1 MLEGQFQSRLSDQ
14 TKHKMCSA
22 YTFQGTPQPS
32 RDILSAVIGGD
43 SALVKVLLKKV
54 PPTETI
60 GWLWEPYT
68 TLQTSRQ
75 FEALKSVMDDPRFRF
90 DARFVSGCCYFTP
103 HSLRKLVLRHPRA
116 KRWIVKP
123 ETFETD
129 YIRECSMVSIRY
141 GQGLHD
147 RMYYAKNDIYSANRL
162 YQKTQRKRLVF
173 ILYPFLKSWITCF
186 LDEYYGPGG
195 KGFLKAKARFEAGLL
210 TL

>member
-1 MLEGQFQSRLSDQ
+1 MVPYPLTILLNLLEMS
-14 TKHKMCSA
+14 SA

-32 RDILSAVIGGD
+32 RDILSAIIAGD
-43 SALVKVLLKKV
+43 TALVKVLLKKL
-54 PPTETI
+54 PLTEII
-60 GWLWEPYT
+60 GWLWEPYA
-68 TLQTSRQ
+68 TLYSTRH
-75 FEALKSVMDDPRFRF
+75 FEALRSVMDDPRFRF

-103 HSLRKLVLRHPRA
+103 HTLRKFVLRHPRA
-116 KRWIVKP
+116 KRWVMKP
-123 ETFETD
+123 ETYEQD
-129 YIRECSMVSIRY
+129 YIRECSIPY

-162 YQKTQRKRLVF
+162 YRKTQRKRLAF

-186 LDEYYGPGG
+186 LAEYYGPGG